1 MSSVDNVTIL
11 RDARNDTSKG
21 KLIETQNKDVNKD
34 LLGKADVAVGGNA
47 INAPAS
53 SLYRESD
60 YLVMINEQKIPSIIC
75 PIFQNNRFY
84 EDKTNDDCFQE
95 DYKRNPRDCMK
106 CINKDDYK
114 KDILK
119 IINKQ
124 VRMDSSH
131 KTNILS
137 SKMYFKKNK
146 SCVKKNV
153 PTRGNSRKSSITS
166 LRPGSLSACG
176 KGVHVKHGSY
186 ERRLLE
192 LKKKSLYSN

>member
-1 MSSVDNVTIL
+1 MSSIDNVTIL
-11 RDARNDTSKG
+11 TDAINDTSKG
-21 KLIETQNKDVNKD
+21 KYINTENDNINED
-34 LLGKADVAVGGNA
+34 LLGKAGVHGGNI
-47 INAPAS
+47 INAPATS
-53 SLYRESD
+53 KYRESD

-75 PIFQNNRFY
+75 PIFQNNRFFD
-84 EDKTNDDCFQE
+84 DKTNEDCFHE
-95 DYKRNPRDCMK
+95 DYERNPRDCMK

-114 KDILK
+114 KDNLK

-131 KTNILS
+131 QTNILS
-137 SKMYFKKNK
+137 SKMYFKKNN

-153 PTRGNSRKSSITS
+153 PTRGNSRKYSITS

-176 KGVHVKHGSY
+176 QGVHVKHGSY